1 MRSLLRTGL
10 LVAMVWLQLSGVSL
24 AKQVFLRDGSVLDC
38 QSFWKHN
45 NEIVVK
51 VNRDVILQFEPAEVD
66 LGKTFHKTR
75 KNSQVK
81 RKHHAGKKHALS
93 NAAPITGAGATATAA
108 AAKGTTKPL
117 PPAAPAAPAN
127 AQASAPAPTA
137 KQPAATPAPSG
148 PNPAASA
155 PVAAP
160 ATPAPA
166 ANPPAAQPAAKEST
180 PAESAPAT
188 SADPAPAQPLSK
200 EELQRRTQENTKMIA
215 DAIRNHDPELMK
227 KAVEAQKSLIQQQ
240 QQQLNGG
247 ASGGA
252 KVKGE
257 PPWFKYFLMLGA
269 SCLFMIIGMWVVFQ
283 KAGEPG
289 FKSIIPIYNFY
300 VLMQISGKP
309 GWWVAVIMFVPV
321 VGLALYL
328 LAMLSLAEKFNR
340 SPVFGI
346 GLTFLP
352 MIFFPLLAFGGSQYA
367 ETTVHEELD
376 FTFSEEPPLA

>member
-1 MRSLLRTGL
+1 MRTFLRTGL

-45 NEIVVK
+45 NEIIVK

-66 LGKTFHKTR
+66 LGKTFR
-75 KNSQVK
+75 KSRNSQVK
-81 RKHHAGKKHALS
+81 RKHHAGKKHALAV
-93 NAAPITGAGATATAA
+93 AAPAAGASATGAPTAA
-108 AAKGTTKPL
+108 TKETTKPL
-117 PPAAPAAPAN
+117 PPTAPAN
-127 AQASAPAPTA
+127 AQASAPAPAA
-137 KQPAATPAPSG
+137 KQLAEKPAPSG

-155 PVAAP
+155 PVAAAP
-160 ATPAPA
+160 ATPVPA
-166 ANPPAAQPAAKEST
+166 ANPPAAEPAAKEST
-180 PAESAPAT
+180 PAESAPST
-188 SADPAPAQPLSK
+188 PADPAPAQPLSK

-215 DAIRNHDPELMK
+215 NAIRNHDAALMK
-227 KAVEAQKSLIQQQ
+227 KAIEAQKSLIQQQ
-240 QQQLNGG
+240 QQISSG
-247 ASGGA
+247 AVSGAA
-252 KVKGE
+252 KGKGE
-257 PPWFKYFLMLGA
+257 PPWFKYFLMLAA
-269 SCLFMIIGMWVVFQ
+269 SGLFIIIGMWVVFQ

-289 FKSIIPIYNFY
+289 YKSIIPIYNCY

-309 GWWVAVIMFVPV
+309 GWWLAVIMFVPV
-321 VGLALYL
+321 IGFALLL

-367 ETTVHEELD
+367 ETVHEELD
-376 FTFSEEPPLA
+376 FTFSEEPPAA